1 MKNRSSVANLRYGS
15 NAAPHF
21 SLPQGAPSAVLGGLE
36 PIMKSKGLKIGVL
49 LVFVP
54 ALLLLGGCNSA
65 HGDPREEAPPPV
77 TVVAD
82 TDVSLFS
89 VDHPEQFPLTAAVAY
104 SAAPKLIVT
113 GTVNP
118 DISRNVP
125 VISLATGG
133 VV

>member
-1 MKNRSSVANLRYGS
+1 
-15 NAAPHF
+15 
-21 SLPQGAPSAVLGGLE
+21 
-36 PIMKSKGLKIGVL
+36 MKSQGPKIGL
-49 LVFVP
+49 LLIFIP

-65 HGDPREEAPPPV
+65 HGDPRAEAPPPA

-104 SAAPKLIVT
+104 SAAPKLVVT

-125 VISLATGG
+125 CHLAGHRTRGG
-133 VV
+133 DSRAAG